1 MIVIDASSLAKY
13 VLHEENWE
21 KVGKFIK
28 KRRPLYSI
36 DHIIKEVGNA
46 L

>member
-13 VLHEENWE
+13 VLYEKDWE

-28 KRRPLYSI
+28 EGRPLYSI
-36 DHIIKEVGNA
+36 DYIIKEAGNA